1 MKKHFFRILTATV
14 LSMALIFSMMPAAF
28 AAPDCTLSAE
38 SAILIDANTG
48 EVLFE
53 KDADTR
59 RAPASMTKMMTAI
72 LACEKL
78 DMDQTVKVS
87 KHVKTI
93 GGSAV
98 GLKVNE
104 KIKVRDLMGAML
116 VYSANDCAVC
126 LAEAVSGS
134 EEEFGKLMTQR
145 AKELGCTN
153 TTFKNPSGLDA
164 DGHMSTARDMAII
177 ARKAISFPEIA
188 NVVDKGTYQMHKTNK
203 RDVMTVGS
211 TDRLLFDDYSWI
223 TVNGKSRHPYYKYA
237 KGIKTGFTDKAGG
250 CLASYAVKG
259 DQEII
264 SVVMKS
270 TDMKRF
276 SNAIKLL
283 DYGFDNFDAVKVV
296 KKGDIVE
303 TAKVKGGK
311 EKKVELYSDAEFITM
326 AEKGTKGNA
335 KVKVE
340 LNEIIKAPIKKGDKL
355 GKANIVIG
363 DEVVG
368 TVNLKASESIEQSFF
383 GKISDSFIL
392 KAIIVIILLAI
403 AAFIIMVARANRL
416 KKKRAANRKR

>member
-1 MKKHFFRILTATV
+1 MKNRKCRIILAAL
-14 LSMALIFSMMPAAF
+14 LSLALIFSMTSEVF
-28 AAPDCTLSAE
+28 AAPACSLSAE

-53 KDADTR
+53 KDADTK

-72 LACEKL
+72 LVCENLK
-78 DMDQTVKVS
+78 MDDVVKVS

-104 KIKVRDLMGAML
+104 KIKVQDLLGAML

-126 LAEAVSGS
+126 LSEAVSGS
-134 EEEFGKLMTQR
+134 EEEFGKLMTKR
-145 AKELGCTN
+145 AEELGCTN

-177 ARKAISFPEIA
+177 AKKAMEFPEIA
-188 NVVDKGTYQMHKTNK
+188 AVVSEGTYQMHKTNK
-203 RDVMTVGS
+203 RDVMTVGT
-211 TDRLLFDDYSWI
+211 TDRLLFDTYSWI

-259 DQEII
+259 NQELI

-276 SNAIKLL
+276 SNAIKIL
-283 DYGFDNFDAVKVV
+283 DWGFDNFDAVKLVE
-296 KKGDIVE
+296 KGDIVD

-311 EKKVELYSDAEFITM
+311 EKKVEAYAVDNYYAM

-335 KVKVE
+335 KVQVAF
-340 LNEIIKAPIKKGDKL
+340 NEIVKAPIKKGDKI
-355 GKANIVIG
+355 GKANIVVN

-368 TVNLKASESIEQSFF
+368 SVALKAATDVEQSVW
-383 GKISDSFIL
+383 GKISDHVLI
-392 KAIIVIILLAI
+392 KIILII
-403 AAFIIMVARANRL
+403 ALIALLAFIVLMLIRSKN
-416 KKKRAANRKR
+416 KKKRATKVKR